1 MNKVLSVIVTFNPS
15 IERLCKLVFSLDRQ
29 ETDIFIVDNHSSNK
43 HEIKFDS
50 RVELYRLDKNYGI
63 AYAQNIGIQK
73 AIKNKY
79 DYIVLFDQDSNVEHN
94 FIDLML
100 SSYDELK
107 SQKVACISPRFY
119 NDEYD
124 FYYNSLRINKY
135 GLRERVSLQNIKESI
150 AVSLVI
156 SSGSFIVV
164 NALKEIGP
172 MKDCFFID
180 AVDTEWCFRALDR
193 GFKIFISNKVVM
205 KHTIGDKVLNF
216 FGRKIALHSPFRRY
230 YIIRNNFY
238 LLKLDYV
245 PKIFAYR
252 DIIFSLM
259 VQLIIIITINNQ
271 RKENFFALIRA
282 IRDGVRYEK
291 RS

>member
-63 AYAQNIGIQK
+63 AYAQNVGIQK
-73 AIKNKY
+73 AIESKY
-79 DYIVLFDQDSNVEHN
+79 DYLVLFDQDSNVENN
-94 FIDLML
+94 FIDLMI
-100 SSYDELK
+100 SSYNELN
-107 SQKVACISPRFY
+107 SENVACISPRFY

-124 FYYNSLRINKY
+124 FYYDALRINRY
-135 GLRERVSLQNIKESI
+135 GLRERISLQNIEESI
-150 AVSLVI
+150 SVSLVI
-156 SSGSFIVV
+156 SSGSFISI

-172 MKDCFFID
+172 MKDGFFID
-180 AVDTEWCFRALDR
+180 AVDTEWCFRALNR
-193 GFKIFISNKVVM
+193 GFKIFISNTVVM

-216 FGRKIALHSPFRRY
+216 FGKKVALHSPFRRY

-238 LLKLDYV
+238 LLRLDYV
-245 PKIFAYR
+245 PKIFACR
-252 DIIFSLM
+252 DIIFSIL
-259 VQLIIIITINNQ
+259 VQLIIIIIISSQ
-271 RKENFFALIRA
+271 RKENFFALARA
-282 IRDGVRYEK
+282 IRDGVRHEK
-291 RS
+291 

>member
-1 MNKVLSVIVTFNPS
+1 MNKVLSIVVTFNPS
-15 IERLCKLVFSLDRQ
+15 IERLGKLVSSLNQ
-29 ETDIFIVDNHSSNK
+29 QKTDIFIVDNYSKNA
-43 HEIKFDS
+43 HEINFNACF
-50 RVELYRLDKNYGI
+50 ELHRLDKNYGI

-79 DYIVLFDQDSNVEHN
+79 EYIILFDQDSNVEDN
-94 FIDLML
+94 FVDLML
-100 SSYDELK
+100 SSYKELN

-124 FYYNSLRINKY
+124 FYYNALRINKY
-135 GLRERVSLQNIKESI
+135 GFRERVSLQNIEEPIS
-150 AVSLVI
+150 VSLVI
-156 SSGSFIVV
+156 SSGSFIIVE
-164 NALKEIGP
+164 ALKVIGP
-172 MKDCFFID
+172 MKDKFFID

-205 KHTIGDKVLNF
+205 RHTIGDKVLNF
-216 FGRKIALHSPFRRY
+216 FGKKIALHSPFRRY

-238 LLKLDYV
+238 LLKLDYI

-252 DIIFSLM
+252 DIVFSLI
-259 VQLIIIITINNQ
+259 VQLIIIITINSQ

-282 IRDGVRYEK
+282 IRDGVYYEK